1 MVEPPASSVYPSTR
15 QASPAAPSAAL
26 RAVNRRE
33 LCGEVSLADRRS
45 FMLQGYTAC
54 ERRARCSQVS
64 GAKADRSM
72 IALASW
78 SACCLA

>member
-1 MVEPPASSVYPSTR
+1 VVEPPANSAYPNTR

-26 RAVNRRE
+26 RTVNRRE

-45 FMLQGYTAC
+45 FMLKGYTAC
-54 ERRARCSQVS
+54 YSRARRAQVPEP
-64 GAKADRSM
+64 KADRSI
-72 IALASW
+72 IARASW